1 MSPQDLLTFMKIY
14 EEVCQCLL
22 QILPEFKGSLMGHTA
37 IFVPSYFDFVRL
49 RNYFKREAI
58 ECAQISE

>member
-1 MSPQDLLTFMKIY
+1 MAVKVSDVKSLD
-14 EEVCQCLL
+14 VHL
-22 QILPEFKGSLMGHTA
+22 QVLPEFKDSPLGYTA

-58 ECAQISE
+58 DCAQISE

>member
-1 MSPQDLLTFMKIY
+1 
-14 EEVCQCLL
+14 
-22 QILPEFKGSLMGHTA
+22 MGYTA

-58 ECAQISE
+58 ECAQISEWVLFVRHLHMVNMDWKTLQTSGSSKG